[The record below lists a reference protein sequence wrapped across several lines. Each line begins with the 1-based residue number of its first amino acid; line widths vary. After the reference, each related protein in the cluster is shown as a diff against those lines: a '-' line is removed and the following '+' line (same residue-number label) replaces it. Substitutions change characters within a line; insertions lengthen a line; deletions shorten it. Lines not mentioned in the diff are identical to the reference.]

1 MGMRFVWRR
10 IPSAWERD
18 STTKESSLHFD
29 VIFSD
34 CAEQPEGG
42 QVGAATSVQVGVVS
56 RVEWCG

>member
-1 MGMRFVWRR
+1 MGMRLVWRR
-10 IPSAWERD
+10 IPVVWERD

-42 QVGAATSVQVGVVS
+42 QVGAAASVQVAVVS
-56 RVEWCG
+56 RVKGCG